1 MRTSTEDTLRGSATS
16 GSRASSPSSEQSM
29 ARGEHDTMSST
40 QPPTESGPAPD
51 KKKTRAPR
59 GAAKLRAKAAKAA
72 AAPPAPRADEIIEA
86 LKAASRDKEI
96 DFDRLVA
103 ALEEAIATAARK
115 GYKVREMGAR
125 FDQKTGTLTAWTPYR
140 IVAEKT
146 IKPEET
152 APEAAID
159 PDDVLLGAAAARA
172 PAVAA
177 APVDPEKE
185 IRLPYIE
192 VLPEEAHELLQGE
205 FAGQSWQVVRNP
217 RGEDS
222 TGEESIIEPAEMRLG
237 DEIRLYR
244 STEGLGRIA
253 AQSAKQVLY
262 QKVREAER
270 DNIYNEYFPKL
281 GELIT
286 GTVKRFER
294 GDMIVDL
301 GRTEAAI
308 PREHQS
314 RAERYTQGERVR
326 GVLVDVHKNP
336 KGSQIILSRTAP
348 ELLMRLMEMEV
359 PEIYDGTVV
368 IRGCV
373 RQPGDRAKVAVSSR
387 ERDVDPVGA
396 CVGMRGSRVQ
406 AIMRELRGE
415 RIDIIQ
421 YSDDLITYA
430 QNALSP
436 AKITRVSAMPA
447 DDEAEPEIGADGQP
461 VESVPT
467 LECIVEEDQ
476 LSLAIGKRG
485 QNVRLA
491 AALIGARIEI
501 KSEQAVKAEVA
512 QALQRMLLN
521 SQRRGTA
528 LSEVPDVDEAAVAA
542 FLAAGYT
549 TVGDLVDAEAG
560 EGDDPLAKVEL
571 DRSARDAALEAVHA
585 FEEAPEE
592 EEAAD
597 EGGLEFQEAGDEE
610 PPEGSAA
617 PVTETP
623 EK

>member
-1 MRTSTEDTLRGSATS
+1 IT
-16 GSRASSPSSEQSM
+16 
-29 ARGEHDTMSST
+29 
-40 QPPTESGPAPD
+40 PD
-51 KKKTRAPR
+51 
-59 GAAKLRAKAAKAA
+59 
-72 AAPPAPRADEIIEA
+72 
-86 LKAASRDKEI
+86 
-96 DFDRLVA
+96 
-103 ALEEAIATAARK
+103 
-115 GYKVREMGAR
+115 
-125 FDQKTGTLTAWTPYR
+125 
-140 IVAEKT
+140 
-146 IKPEET
+146 
-152 APEAAID
+152 
-159 PDDVLLGAAAARA
+159 
-172 PAVAA
+172 
-177 APVDPEKE
+177 
-185 IRLPYIE
+185 
-192 VLPEEAHELLQGE
+192 ELQ
-205 FAGQSWQVVRNP
+205 
-217 RGEDS
+217 
-222 TGEESIIEPAEMRLG
+222 LG
-237 DEIRLYR
+237 DEIRLWR

-270 DNIYNEYFPKL
+270 DNIYNEYIPKI

-326 GVLVDVHKNP
+326 AVLVDVHRNP
-336 KGSQIILSRTAP
+336 KGSQLILSRTAP
-348 ELLMRLMEMEV
+348 ELLIRLMEMEV

-396 CVGMRGSRVQ
+396 CVGMRGARVQ

-447 DDEAEPEIGADGQP
+447 DENAQEIGADGEP
-461 VESVPT
+461 VEPVPT

-512 QALQRMLLN
+512 RALQRMLFA
-521 SQRRGTA
+521 SQRRAVPVGEIPDLDPAAAEALAAAGISTLGELLDAANGDA
-528 LSEVPDVDEAAVAA
+528 LSGVALDKDVLEVAVE
-542 FLAAGYT
+542 T
-549 TVGDLVDAEAG
+549 
-560 EGDDPLAKVEL
+560 
-571 DRSARDAALEAVHA
+571 ARV
-585 FEEAPEE
+585 FEEEPYEEAEPEE
-592 EEAAD
+592 EAEGEEAEGEAEMEGEVEGDVEASGDETGGEEAASTEDTEVPEVTD
-597 EGGLEFQEAGDEE
+597 ETEAQASEE
-610 PPEGSAA
+610 TEGAVEA
-617 PVTETP
+617 PLTETP

>member
-1 MRTSTEDTLRGSATS
+1 
-16 GSRASSPSSEQSM
+16 
-29 ARGEHDTMSST
+29 MSST
-40 QPPTESGPAPD
+40 QPPTESGASPEKPE
-51 KKKTRAPR
+51 KKTAKAAR
-59 GAAKLRAKAAKAA
+59 GGAKGKSTKAAKAA
-72 AAPPAPRADEIIEA
+72 QAPPATRADEIIEA

-115 GYKVREMGAR
+115 VYKVREMGAR

-140 IVAEKT
+140 LVAEKT
-146 IKPEET
+146 VKPEDV
-152 APEAAID
+152 AAAAAAAASALD
-159 PDDVLLGAAAARA
+159 PDDVPLGQSAA
-172 PAVAA
+172 PAQ
-177 APVDPEKE
+177 APPVPIDPDKE
-185 IRLPYIE
+185 IRLPFIE
-192 VLPEEAHELLQGE
+192 VLPEEAHALLQGE
-205 FAGQSWQVVRNP
+205 LVGQSWQVVRNP
-217 RGEDS
+217 RTEDS
-222 TGEESIIEPAEMRLG
+222 EGEESIIEPADMGLG

-326 GVLVDVHKNP
+326 GVLSDVHKNP

-359 PEIYDGTVV
+359 PEIYDGTVL

-436 AKITRVSAMPA
+436 ARITRVSAMPA
-447 DDEAEPEIGADGQP
+447 DDEAEPEIGADGEP
-461 VESVPT
+461 IEPVPT

-501 KSEQAVKAEVA
+501 KSEQAVKTEVA

-528 LSEVPDVDEAAVAA
+528 LSEVPDIDEAAVAA

-549 TVGDLVDAEAG
+549 TVGDLADAEAG
-560 EGDDPLAKVEL
+560 EGEDPLASVTL

-585 FEEAPEE
+585 FEDAPDE
-592 EEAAD
+592 EEAED
-597 EGGLEFQEAGDEE
+597 EGGLEFQDAGDEE
-610 PPEGSAA
+610 SPEGSAT

>member
-1 MRTSTEDTLRGSATS
+1 MSELHGL
-16 GSRASSPSSEQSM
+16 SPNCKPD
-29 ARGEHDTMSST
+29 GEHDTMST
-40 QPPTESGPAPD
+40 QPPTENGPAPE
-51 KKKTRAPR
+51 KKKTKAPK
-59 GAAKLRAKAAKAA
+59 GAAKPRAKAAKPA
-72 AAPPAPRADEIIEA
+72 AAPPATRADEIIEA
-86 LKAASRDKEI
+86 LKAAARDKEI
-96 DFDRLVA
+96 DFERLVA

-115 GYKVREMGAR
+115 VYKVREMGAR
-125 FDQKTGTLTAWTPYR
+125 FDATTGLLTAWTPYR
-140 IVAEKT
+140 VVEQKT
-146 IKPEET
+146 KPEE
-152 APEAAID
+152 PEAEAVLD
-159 PDDVLLGAAAARA
+159 PDDVPLGAAAA
-172 PAVAA
+172 PVPVAA
-177 APVDPEKE
+177 PAPVDPDKE
-185 IRLPYIE
+185 IRLPWIE
-192 VLPEEAHELLQGE
+192 VLPEEAHALLAGEL
-205 FAGQSWQVVRNP
+205 AGQSWQVVRNP
-217 RGEDS
+217 K
-222 TGEESIIEPAEMRLG
+222 GEESTGDEEIIDAAAIALG

-262 QKVREAER
+262 QKLREAER
-270 DNIYNEYFPKL
+270 DNIYNEYFPKV

-396 CVGMRGSRVQ
+396 CVGMRGARVQ

-421 YSDDLITYA
+421 YSDDLVTYA

-447 DDEAEPEIGADGQP
+447 DDEAEPEIDADGEP
-461 VESVPT
+461 IEPVPT

-512 QALQRMLLN
+512 DALQRMLIA
-521 SQRRGTA
+521 SQRRGTD
-528 LSEVPDVDEAAVAA
+528 LSEVPDLDAAAASAFEAAGFV
-542 FLAAGYT
+542 
-549 TVGDLVDAEAG
+549 TVGDLLDAALG
-560 EGDDPLAKVEL
+560 EGENPLAAVALEPA
-571 DRSARDAALEAVHA
+571 ARDAAIEAARA
-585 FEEAPEE
+585 FDEAPPEETEE
-592 EEAAD
+592 EET
-597 EGGLEFQEAGDEE
+597 LEFQETADEE
-610 PPEGSAA
+610 SSSA

>member
-1 MRTSTEDTLRGSATS
+1 M
-16 GSRASSPSSEQSM
+16 
-29 ARGEHDTMSST
+29 DTMT
-40 QPPTESGPAPD
+40 APGATTKNGAEGAKPA
-51 KKKTRAPR
+51 KKAAPRAPK
-59 GAAKLRAKAAKAA
+59 GTGNTKPAKAAKA
-72 AAPPAPRADEIIEA
+72 PPPTKADEIVEA
-86 LKAASRDKEI
+86 LKAASRDKDIEY
-96 DFDRLVA
+96 DRLVA

-115 GYKVREMGAR
+115 VYKVREVAAR
-125 FDQKTGTLTAWTPYR
+125 FDTKTGELTAWTPYR
-140 IVAEKT
+140 IVEEKT
-146 IKPEET
+146 KPVVPET
-152 APEAAID
+152 PAAID
-159 PDDVLLGAAAARA
+159 PDDVPLGQIAA
-172 PAVAA
+172 PAPPPA
-177 APVDPEKE
+177 APIDPEKE
-185 IRLPYIE
+185 IRLPWVE
-192 VLPEEAHELLQGE
+192 VLPEEVPALL
-205 FAGQSWQVVRNP
+205 
-217 RGEDS
+217 
-222 TGEESIIEPAEMRLG
+222 TGELSGKSWAIYRDPGTPEEKPITPDELQLG
-237 DEIRLYR
+237 DEIRLWR

-270 DNIYNEYFPKL
+270 DNIYNEYVPKI

-326 GVLVDVHKNP
+326 AVLVDVHRNP
-336 KGSQIILSRTAP
+336 KGSQLILSRTAP
-348 ELLMRLMEMEV
+348 ELLIRLMEMEV

-396 CVGMRGSRVQ
+396 CVGMRGARVQ

-447 DDEAEPEIGADGQP
+447 DENAQEIGPDGQP
-461 VESVPT
+461 VEPVPT

-512 QALQRMLLN
+512 RALQRMLFA
-521 SQRRGTA
+521 SQRR
-528 LSEVPDVDEAAVAA
+528 AVAVA
-542 FLAAGYT
+542 EIPEMDPAAAEALGAAGIT
-549 TVGDLVDAEAG
+549 NLGELLDAASSDSLGEVALDKDALDNAVETARLFEEEPYEEAEAEEEGLELEGEAEGEGEAEAETESEEAEASEETEAPTEDQDQVAGEAG
-560 EGDDPLAKVEL
+560 EPEL
-571 DRSARDAALEAVHA
+571 
-585 FEEAPEE
+585 
-592 EEAAD
+592 
-597 EGGLEFQEAGDEE
+597 
-610 PPEGSAA
+610 
-617 PVTETP
+617 TETP